1 MKIKNIK
8 NQTRA
13 FSLIEISI
21 SLIIIFCIMGATIPL
36 MSKRIKSGNHKS
48 KKFGTTQDCNS
59 VVAGSEGYCKFC
71 DPVEKICVVC
81 SRLCPEDKPN
91 LDVEHCTCYKN
102 EG

>member
-1 MKIKNIK
+1 MNFHI
-8 NQTRA
+8 
-13 FSLIEISI
+13 
-21 SLIIIFCIMGATIPL
+21 
-36 MSKRIKSGNHKS
+36 IKSMNIQTKTLMNIETGNHKS

-91 LDVEHCTCYKN
+91 LDVEHCTCN
-102 EG
+102 